1 MPGSRMAKRLS
12 GINKGKHQGKHFQPK
27 MKPQFS
33 KLESGNKKK
42 KRLEIAIISRRF
54 DGPSGET

>member
-1 MPGSRMAKRLS
+1 MAKRLP

-33 KLESGNKKK
+33 KLESGSKKK